1 MASEEFAKGTLIGG
15 RYDIR
20 ERLGQGG
27 MGTVYRAFDTKVGQ
41 MVALKMIAGGGSE
54 KSREDRLK
62 RFGREILAINQ
73 VRHPNVL
80 HVQEYGFH
88 RDTPYMV
95 MEFLDGS
102 DLGEVLRKSKGPLA
116 VDHAADI
123 MLVVCAAIRSCHDA
137 QVIHRDLKPGNI
149 MIVKRDVGAGWDVKV
164 VDFGI
169 SKSAGASDLTQEGKI
184 IGTPHFL
191 APEQITGQVSVAS
204 DQYALGLLLY
214 LCLTGRHPYGE
225 LEGLP
230 LVRAIEKGVFPPP
243 REYRP
248 GIPEILERVI
258 LKAMHLN
265 PAERYQSVFELGQQL
280 RDFASPLGQ
289 QLWKRYYE
297 TPPVARAKDDSH
309 MSSIGISLVQ
319 RIAEGAAAP
328 SSATAQAHYQSTTAV
343 AGAAEETLLEDRASI
358 RLESGAG
365 GTEVSLHTPHDW
377 QWEKDSSKGT
387 GASSPT
393 SSGSAA
399 SSKTGARPRSRTR
412 AIVLAAAVV
421 VIAVA
426 SIGVARVSSNRTG
439 AATPSRVDELSSLP
453 LAAAPSAAGSAAPV
467 PVAAPVARGNSPVAR
482 DPAPLI
488 TPKVE
493 RAEASPGPEA
503 KHHHRA
509 HVGSGAPK
517 TSEWIKDSAG
527 NLIPPP

>member
-1 MASEEFAKGTLIGG
+1 MANDEFAKGTVIDG

-54 KSREDRLK
+54 KSREDRLM

-102 DLGEVLRKSKGPLA
+102 DLGEVLRRSKGPLA
-116 VDHAADI
+116 IDHAADI

-191 APEQITGQVSVAS
+191 APEQIAGQVSVAS

-230 LVRAIEKGVFPPP
+230 LVRAIEKGKFPPP

-248 GIPEILERVI
+248 GIPEELERVI
-258 LKAMHLN
+258 LKAMHVK
-265 PAERYQSVFELGQQL
+265 PAERYPSVFELGQQL

-297 TPPVARAKDDSH
+297 TPPVVRSRDDAH

-328 SSATAQAHYQSTTAV
+328 SPATVQAHYQSTTAV
-343 AGAAEETLLEDRASI
+343 AGAAEKTLMEDRPPS
-358 RLESGAG
+358 RVESETGS
-365 GTEVSLHTPHDW
+365 TEVSLHTPHEW
-377 QWEKDSSKGT
+377 QWAKDSSKG
-387 GASSPT
+387 AVPSSPG
-393 SSGSAA
+393 SSSFAVSG
-399 SSKTGARPRSRTR
+399 KPGVEPRSRAR
-412 AIVLAAAVV
+412 VAVLAAVV
-421 VIAVA
+421 FVVAVA
-426 SIGVARVSSNRTG
+426 AIGVVRVSGTHTRAG
-439 AATPSRVDELSSLP
+439 KPSQVDEV
-453 LAAAPSAAGSAAPV
+453 SAAP
-467 PVAAPVARGNSPVAR
+467 AAPPAAPAVSARTAVTAPTPTSNPPVAREPPPVSTA
-482 DPAPLI
+482 
-488 TPKVE
+488 KVE
-493 RAEASPGPEA
+493 KAETSPAPEA
-503 KHHHRA
+503 KHHHHA
-509 HVGSGAPK
+509 HAESNALK
-517 TSEWIKDSAG
+517 TSDWIKDSAG
-527 NLIPPP
+527 NSIPPP